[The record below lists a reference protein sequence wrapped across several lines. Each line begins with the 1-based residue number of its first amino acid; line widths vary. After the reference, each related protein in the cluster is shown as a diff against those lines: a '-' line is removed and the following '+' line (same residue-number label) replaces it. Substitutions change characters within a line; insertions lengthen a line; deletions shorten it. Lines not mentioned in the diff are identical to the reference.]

1 MASNVD
7 IANRALTKLGE
18 QRIISLTDDNKAGR
32 EVNSMFTLVRDAELR
47 AHNWRFAIKR
57 AQLAAQ
63 ATAPEFGFA
72 YQYRPP
78 ADCLRIL
85 EVGEFYPG
93 ADLSDYVGAD
103 TSEYAYEGGLIL
115 TDLAAPLKLRYIAR
129 IEDPTLYDALF
140 VEAFACKLAV
150 ELAEPLSQ
158 SSTKRE
164 LAQREYDR
172 AIALAV
178 KANSIELPPVKAA
191 DDTWVLARL

>member
-18 QRIISLTDDNKAGR
+18 GRLISLGDDTKAGR
-32 EVNSMFTLVRDAELR
+32 EVNSMFHIVRDAELR

-57 AQLAAQ
+57 ARLAALV
-63 ATAPEFGFA
+63 AAPEFGYT

-85 EVGEFYPG
+85 EVGDVYPG
-93 ADLSDYVGAD
+93 ADLSDYVGMPS
-103 TSEYAYEGGLIL
+103 SEYAYEGGLIL
-115 TDLAAPLKLRYIAR
+115 TNIAAPLKLRYIAR

-140 VEAFACKLAV
+140 VEAFACKLAM
-150 ELAEPLSQ
+150 ELAEPLTQ